1 MTASHGAVRAQ
12 LGRSNGPVESR
23 REGNIMQTKPPII
36 TLFPELEA
44 FSPSDFARIGTT
56 RPTLMIAMTARTGST
71 HLCSGLSSVLPIGKP
86 TELFNARD
94 TLVWEKQQRG
104 VNTFEELL
112 SQYYSESDHTIVFK
126 TCWLDFDYFKDKV
139 FTLFPNLKII
149 YLNRLDIEAQAVS
162 LFKAVITKKWHNAGD
177 SIQSEEPFNVV
188 LEKFDLV
195 RICSII
201 KALERE
207 KTSWE
212 KFFFTHRLMPARINY
227 EDFTTDLAAVVTFVA
242 HNIGF
247 TDVDASKLK
256 SDYSALSDSINE
268 EWLRSV
274 RDYRSGQF
282 YLRHSKKNAEVS
294 SSLSS
299 LPEPLVEKSAE
310 A

>member
-1 MTASHGAVRAQ
+1 
-12 LGRSNGPVESR
+12 
-23 REGNIMQTKPPII
+23 MQTTPPII

-71 HLCSGLSSVLPIGKP
+71 HLCSGLSSVLPVGKP

-126 TCWLDFDYFKDKV
+126 TAWVDFDYFKDKAYI
-139 FTLFPNLKII
+139 LFPNLKVI

-162 LFKAVITKKWHNAGD
+162 LFKALVTKKWHDAS
-177 SIQSEEPFNVV
+177 SIARPSEEPLDVV
-188 LEKFDLV
+188 REKFDLV

-212 KFFFTHRLMPARINY
+212 KFFFAHCLTPARINY

-247 TDVDASKLK
+247 PEVDASKLK
-256 SDYSALSDSINE
+256 SDFSALSDSINE

-282 YLRHSKKNAEVS
+282 YLRHFCKNAEVS